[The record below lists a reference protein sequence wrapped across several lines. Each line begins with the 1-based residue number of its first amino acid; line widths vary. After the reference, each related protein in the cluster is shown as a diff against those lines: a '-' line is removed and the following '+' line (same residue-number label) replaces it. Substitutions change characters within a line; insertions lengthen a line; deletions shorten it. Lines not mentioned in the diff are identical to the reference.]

1 MKFFIQILLDLC
13 IYILK
18 KSINNLNKIKNLINF
33 KDRLKIIAINNNQ
46 RGRFLEFTLLNVN
59 NLQNKQAFHA
69 LFNSLMNNKLFLE
82 FGDKKII
89 IVSGRSADND
99 ITLAC
104 HHNVLINN
112 STSFEE
118 YWDKIN
124 ENVNKMYDDTR
135 ENEDSYRLINNVRIF
150 YAKVWNMDKMVN
162 KNIQITKSAITLSDK
177 NKILCIDHLN
187 KEFVFSSIS
196 ECSRILQIER
206 SLIKKCLLSGET
218 ACGYKFKFHP
228 YKNFDRKE
236 G

>member
-162 KNIQITKSAITLSDK
+162 KNIQITNQL
-177 NKILCIDHLN
+177 
-187 KEFVFSSIS
+187 
-196 ECSRILQIER
+196 
-206 SLIKKCLLSGET
+206 
-218 ACGYKFKFHP
+218 
-228 YKNFDRKE
+228 
-236 G
+236 